1 MKIFA
6 INPLKFNIFNQ
17 RTNIENNQ
25 YDYSQN
31 RKPVLSQ
38 LKADS
43 VTFSGKI
50 PSIVTPTMEDLINKT
65 KAVDVLRFNI
75 LRLAKYGIPCPCCGH
90 IMLDVDKFNKFEEKV
105 LGTTAPGEILKY
117 IGELKQYLHPV
128 ESKIYSM
135 MVSKHHENQNMTL
148 HDMLRSKLP
157 RAERKIIHEQ
167 SRIFTNIGI
176 MSRNLPA
183 DERENVNKLL
193 QETYSR
199 ILDKRE
205 TSRFSRMIFIEK
217 LKTLLLNEPPVD
229 YNDLNSIQKVN
240 FRPIAQVS
248 QTARDII
255 AEAVKL
261 PMAYNNPDAF
271 IVKYAKRNYGNA
283 NPDQKIALRML
294 SNSLATIE
302 HIKPSKLKGDTSP
315 DNLALECAGDNNRRR
330 HSSII
335 SQIVENPQMIIN
347 YPRYLT
353 RLVELHK
360 SGKLEKNYIK
370 QTNKTYSSLSLGI
383 LDADLTELN
392 RPFVRKKTKTKSGIT
407 PTKAERRAKRKE
419 NLKLKLQKKS
429 KSRSKSKPKY

>member
-6 INPLKFNIFNQ
+6 VNPLKFNIFNQ
-17 RTNIENNQ
+17 RRIIENNLQ
-25 YDYSQN
+25 DYSQN
-31 RKPVLSQ
+31 RSPVLKP
-38 LKADS
+38 LTADTVS
-43 VTFSGKI
+43 FSGKI
-50 PSIVTPTMEDLINKT
+50 PSIVTPTMEDLINRT

-105 LGTTAPGEILKY
+105 LSTTNPGEILKY

-135 MVSKHHENQNMTL
+135 MVSKHHDNPNMTL
-148 HDMLRSKLP
+148 HDMLRSRLP

-176 MSRNLPA
+176 MSRKLP
-183 DERENVNKLL
+183 DKERENVNKLI
-193 QETYSR
+193 QETYAR

-217 LKTLLLNEPPVD
+217 LKTLLLNKPPITYD
-229 YNDLNSIQKVN
+229 ELDSIQKVN
-240 FRPIAQVS
+240 FRPIAEVS

-255 AEAVKL
+255 AEAAKL
-261 PMAYNNPDAF
+261 PMAHNNPDAF
-271 IVKYAKRNYGNA
+271 IVKYAKRNYGKA

-302 HIKPSKLKGDTSP
+302 HIKPSKLKGGTSP
-315 DNLALECAGDNNRRR
+315 ENLALECAGDNNRRR
-330 HSSII
+330 HESLI
-335 SQIVENPQMIIN
+335 SQIIENPQMIIN
-347 YPRYLT
+347 YPRYMS
-353 RLVELHK
+353 RLIELHK

-370 QTNKTYSSLSLGI
+370 QTNRTYSSLSLGI

-392 RPFVRKKTKTKSGIT
+392 YPLKRTAKIKNKDGVT
-407 PTKAERRAKRKE
+407 PTKAERRAQRKE
-419 NLKLKLQKKS
+419 NLKRKLTKHLAK
-429 KSRSKSKPKY
+429 RSKNNY

>member
-6 INPLKFNIFNQ
+6 INPLKFNILQ
-17 RTNIENNQ
+17 PRQNIENNLQ
-25 YDYSQN
+25 DYSQN
-31 RKPVLSQ
+31 RVSVLQ
-38 LKADS
+38 PLKSDTVS
-43 VTFSGKI
+43 FSGKI
-50 PSIVTPTMEDLINKT
+50 PSIVTPTMEDLVNRT

-75 LRLAKYGIPCPCCGH
+75 LRLAKFGIPCPCCGH

-105 LGTTAPGEILKY
+105 LSTTDPGEILKY

-135 MVSKHHENQNMTL
+135 MVSKHYDNPDMTL

-157 RAERKIIHEQ
+157 KAEKKIIHEQ

-176 MSRNLPA
+176 MSRKLP
-183 DERENVNKLL
+183 DEERENVNKLI
-193 QETYSR
+193 QETYAR

-217 LKTLLLNEPPVD
+217 LKTLLLNEPPIN

-240 FRPIAQVS
+240 FKPISQVS

-255 AEAVKL
+255 AEAAKL
-261 PMAYNNPDAF
+261 PMAHNNPDAF
-271 IVKYAKRNYGNA
+271 IIKYEKRNYGKA

-302 HIKPSKLKGDTSP
+302 HIKPSKLKGGTSP
-315 DNLALECAGDNNRRR
+315 ENLALECAGDNNRRR
-330 HSSII
+330 HESLI
-335 SQIVENPQMIIN
+335 SQVVENPQMIIN
-347 YPRYLT
+347 YPRYMS

-360 SGKLEKNYIK
+360 NGKLEKNYIK
-370 QTNKTYSSLSLGI
+370 QTNRTYSSLSLGI
-383 LDADLTELN
+383 LDADLTALN
-392 RPFVRKKTKTKSGIT
+392 KPLKRTVKQKQNDGVT
-407 PTKAERRAKRKE
+407 PTKAERRAQRKE
-419 NLKLKLQKKS
+419 NLKRKLAKHMAKKS
-429 KSRSKSKPKY
+429 KTNY